1 MQQLR
6 VSSGV
11 YHAINAAYYNSER
24 GAVAKRNFVY
34 FTFQRLL
41 KDKDVMLLLP
51 LRIER
56 DLIAKCNYTYVYLA
70 LHLLLASFYVILK
83 NSSLLPEPDAVD
95 CAGGFKCNCT
105 FVLGEKLH
113 LRCLMSLVGITMI

>member
-24 GAVAKRNFVY
+24 GAVANRNFVY

-41 KDKDVMLLLP
+41 KDKDEMLP
-51 LRIER
+51 LRIEG
-56 DLIAKCNYTYVYLA
+56 DLTAKYNYTPVLLA
-70 LHLLLASFYVILK
+70 LHLY
-83 NSSLLPEPDAVD
+83 
-95 CAGGFKCNCT
+95 
-105 FVLGEKLH
+105 
-113 LRCLMSLVGITMI
+113 